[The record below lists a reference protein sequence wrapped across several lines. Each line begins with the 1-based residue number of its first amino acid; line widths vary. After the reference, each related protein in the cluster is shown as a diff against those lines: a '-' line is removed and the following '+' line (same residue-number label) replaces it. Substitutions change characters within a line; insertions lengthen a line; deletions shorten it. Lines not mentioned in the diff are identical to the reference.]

1 MLYKDIKVKS
11 VDELQKLLKDFEA
24 ELWTLNFKKAVGSL
38 DQSHKIKAIRRDI
51 ARVKT
56 ELNARAKGAK

>member
-11 VDELQKLLKDFEA
+11 VDELQKLVKDFEA

>member
-11 VDELQKLLKDFEA
+11 LDELQKLVKDFEA
-24 ELWTLNFKKAVGSL
+24 ELWTLNFKKSVGSL

-51 ARVKT
+51 ARIKT
-56 ELNARAKGAK
+56 ELNAREKGAK

>member
-1 MLYKDIKVKS
+1 MSSK
-11 VDELQKLLKDFEA
+11 KLVKDFEA

>member
-1 MLYKDIKVKS
+1 M
-11 VDELQKLLKDFEA
+11 
-24 ELWTLNFKKAVGSL
+24 NFKKAVGSL

>member
-1 MLYKDIKVKS
+1 M
-11 VDELQKLLKDFEA
+11 EA
-24 ELWTLNFKKAVGSL
+24 L

-56 ELNARAKGAK
+56 EPKCKSKGS